1 MASILRVDT
10 ITDASSNNST
20 AVSKINQGTASM
32 WAKATQS
39 DNSIFDSYN
48 LTSITDDGTG
58 QTTFTIASDM
68 ANVNYTM
75 VTTTQVSD
83 CGGLNAAGTAS
94 TATGSCTHQ
103 ARNTSGT
110 DFDSDPVSVVIH
122 GDLA

>member
-1 MASILRVDT
+1 MASILRVNT

-103 ARNTSGT
+103 GRNTSGT
-110 DFDSDPVSVVIH
+110 DVDSNPVSVVIH